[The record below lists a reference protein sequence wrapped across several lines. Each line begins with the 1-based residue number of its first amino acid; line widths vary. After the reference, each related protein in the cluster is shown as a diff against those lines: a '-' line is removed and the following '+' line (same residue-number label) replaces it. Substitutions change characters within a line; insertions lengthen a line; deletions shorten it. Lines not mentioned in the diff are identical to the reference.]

1 MRPSFRARLRAGE
14 LLVGT
19 MVTVASPEIAELL
32 AGVGFDW
39 LFIDAEHTPMEIAQI
54 QPLLQ
59 AAGDTPCVVRLA
71 SGEWTSIGKAL
82 DAGAAGVMVAQ
93 VNSADQAREIVQ
105 LAKYAPQGRRGRGLG
120 RAHRYGIAL
129 AEHSVT
135 ANETTAVIVQAEH
148 RDAIANIDDIVRVE
162 GIDAVLVGPYDLSSS
177 FGCPGE
183 IARPEVRDA
192 ISTVHRACHS
202 AGVPSG
208 IFFPSPVDAR
218 FYIAE
223 GFTLIGAGIDVLFL
237 ADGAGKLLEQLK
249 PSSP

>member
-71 SGEWTSIGKAL
+71 SGEWASIGKAL

-93 VNSADQAREIVQ
+93 VNSADQAR
-105 LAKYAPQGRRGRGLG
+105 
-120 RAHRYGIAL
+120 
-129 AEHSVT
+129 
-135 ANETTAVIVQAEH
+135 
-148 RDAIANIDDIVRVE
+148 
-162 GIDAVLVGPYDLSSS
+162 
-177 FGCPGE
+177 
-183 IARPEVRDA
+183 
-192 ISTVHRACHS
+192 
-202 AGVPSG
+202 
-208 IFFPSPVDAR
+208 
-218 FYIAE
+218 
-223 GFTLIGAGIDVLFL
+223 
-237 ADGAGKLLEQLK
+237 
-249 PSSP
+249 